1 MKYRFRFVGNVREAQ
16 GLFEKHP
23 WEQADIKFT
32 KYCAAPSPQGN
43 HHHRH
48 TQAGKA
54 APEIVD
60 DVKQDRLWFTDFVS
74 FNHVM

>member
-1 MKYRFRFVGNVREAQ
+1 MI
-16 GLFEKHP
+16 
-23 WEQADIKFT
+23 EQIKGFLKNIRRSRQHKFT
-32 KYCAAPSPQGN
+32 KYRTAPSPQGN

-54 APEIVD
+54 APEVVD